1 MTTGQTWAT
10 FPIWDVLLPEN
21 HPSVAFEVN
30 LQFESTAMVI
40 TMLLPCYN
48 HVHHVLP
55 WKIHPDG
62 SHPKKSKGVLWGV
75 SRPFMEVSKNWGIP
89 SRHHGYFNMFQYSNG
104 PMTGDDDPPIP
115 GLPGSQQILHRR
127 CTGHQTPPR
136 APGAVAVLRR
146 QRRRADLRS

>member
-1 MTTGQTWAT
+1 MFIMFYLGKFIQKDHTRKN
-10 FPIWDVLLPEN
+10 P
-21 HPSVAFEVN
+21 
-30 LQFESTAMVI
+30 
-40 TMLLPCYN
+40 
-48 HVHHVLP
+48 
-55 WKIHPDG
+55 
-62 SHPKKSKGVLWGV
+62 KGVLWGV
-75 SRPFMEVSKNWGIP
+75 SRPFMEVSKNWIP
-89 SRHHGYFNMFQYSNG
+89 SRHHGYFNMFQHSNG